1 MAMEPIGRARTA
13 EARRVARAED
23 AVADLDRQLAD
34 WDEQRAE
41 LVADGL
47 GRDPLRHVS
56 RTWPIKV
63 SADAS
68 AAARQAAPLSP
79 HTLEAETSALWWS
92 AIGKLIGAGVAIT
105 LVLSVPVALVLNS
118 IG

>member
-1 MAMEPIGRARTA
+1 MTMEPISRARTA
-13 EARRVARAED
+13 DGRRVARAEK
-23 AVADLDRQLAD
+23 AVADLDRRLAG

-41 LVADGL
+41 LVADEL
-47 GRDPLRHVS
+47 GRNPLRHVP

-79 HTLEAETSALWWS
+79 HALEAETSALWWS
-92 AIGKLIGAGVAIT
+92 GIGKLVGAGVSIT

>member
-1 MAMEPIGRARTA
+1 MAMEPIGRAQTA

-23 AVADLDRQLAD
+23 AVADLDRRLAD

-47 GRDPLRHVS
+47 GRDPLRRVP
-56 RTWPIKV
+56 RTWPIT
-63 SADAS
+63 AS
-68 AAARQAAPLSP
+68 AGVSSAARQAAPLSP
-79 HTLEAETSALWWS
+79 TALDAETSALWRS
-92 AIGKLIGAGVAIT
+92 AVGKLIGAGVAIT
-105 LVLSVPVALVLNS
+105 VVLSVPVALVLNS